1 MKKSPCSRLGTALVM
16 LALILSIGSCKN
28 KGTVEEPSFNP
39 YVSAFTS
46 GTISITSPITICL
59 SEEVKNH
66 EIGAL
71 LADSPFK
78 FSPNIQGEAVLIDSH
93 TIEFRPKEYLEPAKT
108 YNVTFNMSKLLPEIE
123 SEYQKFEFSF
133 NTLTPRFAYSLNG
146 LTMYSSSADGLYNL
160 TGVVSTADYTDDAK
174 VEKILAVK
182 ADGKNLPIK
191 WEHTGSNTHSF
202 TIDSIQSKDN
212 AYNISLAFDGK
223 SIGYDYKTEEEVRV
237 PGINDFE
244 LLAAVVHN
252 GDDQYIHCQFSSAID
267 DKQSINGL
275 ITLSNSSRLRFKVE
289 LNNVYIYPQYK
300 MSGTQTLTIHQG
312 LKNTRNGKLT
322 NDISIDVQ
330 FESVKPAIRFV
341 GKGNILPNSNGLVV
355 PFQAVNVKSVTA
367 KIIKV
372 YENNVLQFMQ
382 VNKLDG
388 ARELKRAGR
397 LVKMETITLGDE
409 NTLMLQQWATYSI
422 DLSKLIEPEP
432 GAIYRVELSFKRSQS
447 IYPCSDEG
455 TYFSEPESFESAEKD
470 YDNPDDGS
478 YYYYY
483 DDYYYDY
490 DDDDSYYN
498 NPCRDSYYRQRK
510 ANISRNILAT
520 DIGVIAKIGGN
531 STLYAA
537 VSNLVTTLPMSGVDI
552 EVYNYQQQLIGN
564 GKTDGD
570 GTVQVSFKGKPYILV
585 AKSGKQRSYLRID
598 DGMSN
603 NLSSFDVSGDIVQKG
618 LKGFIYGERGVW
630 HPGDTLFLTFI
641 LEDKDKTLPKNH
653 PVNFELVNPTGQI
666 VNKISRTGNDHNFYS
681 FTMTTD
687 EDAPTGNWTA
697 YARVGGTSFSKT
709 IKIETV
715 KPNRLKIDLTL
726 PDAPIHAAN
735 KVKGSIDSK
744 WLHGAPA
751 KNLAAI
757 IEMAISPTRTTFKG
771 FEAFSFD
778 SPNRSLGTEEK
789 VIYEGRLDENGHADF
804 NTSFNID
811 SNVPGMIKANFTTRV
826 FEEGGDFSTNT
837 ITTTV
842 APYEVFVG
850 VKEPK
855 GAGSDNMLETDK
867 AQTYEVVTVDVNGKA
882 VDRSDLNV
890 VIYKV
895 DWSWWWSSS
904 NGSSANFSQS
914 SYKRQVHSETIS
926 TKGGR
931 GTFKFTASHSEWGRY
946 LVTVSDRK
954 GHQGGLV
961 SYIDWPSWGGRPRQN
976 DASGAIMLTVTADK
990 KTYNV
995 GEKARV
1001 NIPSSQGSRA
1011 LVSVESGQKVVRS
1024 FWIEGKAKETDITF
1038 DITPEMLPNVYV
1050 HVTLVQQH
1058 ANTKNDLPIRLY
1070 GVIPI
1075 MVEDVKTKL
1084 EPQLSMPDVLKPEET
1099 FKIKVSEKNNRSMTY
1114 TIAIVDD
1121 GLLDLTNFKTP
1132 NPWKHFFAREALG
1145 VRTWDLYE
1153 AVIGAYGGKI
1163 EQLFAIGGDDEEAGK
1178 ESGQKA
1184 NRFKPVVK
1192 FLGPF
1197 TFKGKGDEHTVT
1209 MPNYVGSVRTM
1220 VIAGSGDAYGSVEK
1234 TTPVRKPL
1242 MVVATL
1248 PRVLGPG
1255 EEVALPV
1262 NVFAMEPSVKNVKVK
1277 VTASDIFEL
1286 TDGKSKTMNFTSVG
1300 DEIISFNLKVKERI
1314 GIGKVKVVATSGSE
1328 RAEYD
1333 IEIDVRNA
1341 NPKMYTTTSAI
1352 VNGNKTWNGTY
1363 TLPGMESTS
1372 EVGIEVSTFP
1382 PLNLAQRLGYL
1393 LSYPHGCIEQTTSI
1407 GFPQLY
1413 LSNVMDMTSAD
1424 KERAENNV
1432 KVTINRLKSFVTLEG
1447 GFSYWPGDRYPNL
1460 WGSSYAGH
1468 FIIEAENMGYT
1479 LPYNMKSTWI
1489 AFQKKEANNWNM
1501 QRSKNEYY
1509 SHSQNDFDQAYRLYT
1524 LALAKAPEMGAMNRL
1539 KERSDLS
1546 IQAKWT
1552 LAAAYALAGQESTA
1566 LKLIETAG
1574 TTINTKYNGFSQSF
1588 GSTERDWSMIIETM
1602 VILKQ
1607 KQKAFSLVQQVSES
1621 LQSNRWMSTQTTA
1634 YCLMSLSK
1642 FAATDAENKE
1652 INIEY
1657 KDNGKQTVKTTK
1669 PIWSGKLK
1677 DVIKSNGKLDITNK
1691 GSNDLFVRIIAEGI
1705 PATGQEVAAENDL
1718 KITVKYS
1725 NASGTIDVSRINQGE
1740 DFIATVTV
1748 YNPGLQGNYKNMI
1761 LSQIFP
1767 SGWEIINTRLNDNE
1781 TISESSYDYRDIRD
1795 DRVYTYFSLNAGQSK
1810 TFVVRLNAAYKGKF
1824 YLPATS
1830 CSAMYDN
1837 SIAANTAGQWVEV
1850 RN

>member
-1 MKKSPCSRLGTALVM
+1 MKQSPCYRLAMAVVM
-16 LALILSIGSCKN
+16 LMVALSIIGCKD
-28 KGTVEEPSFNP
+28 KAPIEEPAFNP
-39 YVSAFTS
+39 YISAFTS
-46 GTISITSPITICL
+46 GTISITSPITIYM
-59 SEEVKNH
+59 SEEIKNQ
-66 EIGAL
+66 EIGAPL
-71 LADSPFK
+71 KSNPFK
-78 FSPNIQGEAVLIDSH
+78 FSPSIDGEAVLLDSH
-93 TIEFRPKEYLEPAKT
+93 TVEFRPKEYLQPAKN
-108 YNVTFNMSKLLPEIE
+108 YNVTFNVGDLFSEVE
-123 SEYQKFEFSF
+123 SEYKKFEFSF
-133 NTLTPRFAYSLNG
+133 STLSPRFAYSING
-146 LTMYSSSADGLYNL
+146 LTMYSSAANGLYSL
-160 TGVVSTADYTDDAK
+160 TGTISTADYTDDAK
-174 VEKILAVK
+174 VEKILTAK
-182 ADGKNLPIK
+182 ADGKTLSAK
-191 WEHTGSNTHSF
+191 WEHDGTNTRSF

-212 AYNISLAFDGK
+212 AYNITLAFDGK
-223 SIGYDYKTEEEVRV
+223 SIDYDYKAEEEVRV

-244 LLAAVVHN
+244 LLATVVHN

-267 DKQSINGL
+267 EKQSLDGI

-312 LKNTRNGKLT
+312 LKNTRNGRLT
-322 NDISIDVQ
+322 NDLSIDVQ

-341 GKGNILPNSNGLVV
+341 GKGSILPNSNGLVV

-388 ARELKRAGR
+388 NREMKRAGR

-409 NTLMLQQWATYSI
+409 NTPMLQQWATYSL

-432 GAIYRVELSFKRSQS
+432 GAIYRVELGFKRSQA
-447 IYPCSDEG
+447 IYPCSDDN
-455 TYFSEPESFESAEKD
+455 TYFSEPESFESAENY
-470 YDNPDDGS
+470 YDNPDSDS

-520 DIGVIAKIGGN
+520 DIGVIAKIGEN

-537 VSNLVTTLPMSGVDI
+537 ISNLVTTLPMSGVDI
-552 EVYNYQQQLIGN
+552 EVYSYQQQLIGS

-570 GTVQVSFKGKPYILV
+570 GMAQVTFKGKPYIMV
-585 AKSGKQRSYLRID
+585 AKSGKQRSYLRLD
-598 DGMSN
+598 DGTSN
-603 NLSSFDVSGDIVQKG
+603 SLSSFDVSGDVVQKG

-630 HPGDTLFLTFI
+630 RPGDTLFLTFI

-653 PVNFELVNPTGQI
+653 PVNFELVNPMGQI
-666 VNKISRTGNDHNFYS
+666 VNKLSRTGNDHNFYS

-697 YARVGGTSFSKT
+697 YARVGGTAFSKT

-715 KPNRLKIDLTL
+715 KPNRLKIELSL
-726 PDAPIHAAN
+726 PDAPIPAAN
-735 KVKGSIDSK
+735 RVKGSIDSK

-751 KNLAAI
+751 KNLTAVV
-757 IEMAISPTRTTFKG
+757 EMLITPTKTTFKG
-771 FEAFSFD
+771 YEAFAFD
-778 SPNRSLGTEEK
+778 SPNRRLGSEEK
-789 VIYEGRLDENGHADF
+789 TIFDSRLDENGHADF

-811 SNVPGMIKANFTTRV
+811 NDVPGMLRAAFTTRV

-842 APYEVFVG
+842 APYDVFVG

-867 AQTYEVVTVDVNGKA
+867 EQTYEVVTVNVNGKP
-882 VDRSDLNV
+882 VDRGNLKV
-890 VIYKV
+890 TIYKV

-914 SYKRQVHSETIS
+914 SYRRQVHSETIS

-931 GTFKFTASHSEWGRY
+931 GKFKFTAGHSEWGRY
-946 LVTVSDRK
+946 LVTVTDSE

-976 DASGAIMLTVTADK
+976 DASGATMLTVTADK
-990 KTYNV
+990 KVYNV
-995 GEKARV
+995 GEKAKI

-1011 LVSVESGQKVVRS
+1011 LISVESGQKVIRS
-1024 FWIEGKAKETDITF
+1024 FWVEGKAKETDVTL
-1038 DITPEMLPNVYV
+1038 DITPEMLPNIYI

-1075 MVEDVKTKL
+1075 MVEDAKTKL
-1084 EPQLSMPDVLKPEET
+1084 EPQISMPNVLKPSET
-1099 FKIKVSEKNNRSMTY
+1099 FKLKVSEKNNRTMTY

-1132 NPWKHFFAREALG
+1132 DPWKKFFAREALG
-1145 VRTWDLYE
+1145 VRTWDLYD
-1153 AVIGAYGGKI
+1153 AVIGAFGGKI

-1178 ESGQKA
+1178 EGGQKA

-1197 TFKGKGDEHTVT
+1197 TLKGKVDEHTIT

-1220 VIAGSGDAYGSVEK
+1220 VIAGSGDAYGSTDK

-1262 NVFAMEPSVKNVKVK
+1262 NVFAMEPSVKNVKVE
-1277 VTASDIFEL
+1277 VTASDIFEMPN
-1286 TDGKSKTMNFTSVG
+1286 GKSKSMTFSSVG
-1300 DEIISFNLKVKERI
+1300 DEIVSFNMKVKERV
-1314 GIGKVKVVATSGSE
+1314 GIGRVKVVATSGSE
-1328 RAEYD
+1328 RAEYN

-1341 NPKMYTTTSAI
+1341 NPKMYTTTNAI
-1352 VNGNKTWNGTY
+1352 LNGGKTWNGTY
-1363 TLPGMESTS
+1363 TLPGMEGTN
-1372 EVGIEVSTFP
+1372 EVNLEVSTFP

-1393 LSYPHGCIEQTTSI
+1393 LNYPHGCIEQTTSI

-1424 KERAENNV
+1424 KMRAESNV
-1432 KVTINRLKSFVTLEG
+1432 KATLNRLKSFVTLEG

-1468 FIIEAENMGYT
+1468 FMIEAENMGYT

-1501 QRSKNEYY
+1501 SRSKNEYY
-1509 SHSQNDFDQAYRLYT
+1509 SYSQNDFDQAYRLYT

-1552 LAAAYALAGQESTA
+1552 LAAAYALAGQRNVA

-1574 TTINTKYNGFSQSF
+1574 TNINTKYNGFSQSF

-1602 VILKQ
+1602 VILQQ
-1607 KQKAFSLVQQVSES
+1607 KEKAFNLVLQVSES
-1621 LQSNRWMSTQTTA
+1621 LQSKHWMSTQTTA
-1634 YCLMSLSK
+1634 YCLMALSK
-1642 FAATDAENKE
+1642 YAASDKGNKE
-1652 INIEY
+1652 IKIEY
-1657 KDNGKQTVKTTK
+1657 KDNGTQKVNTTK
-1669 PIWSGKLK
+1669 PMWTGKLK
-1677 DVIKSNGKLDITNK
+1677 DVSKGKLDITNK
-1691 GSNDLFVRIIAEGI
+1691 GNNDLFVRVIAEGI

-1725 NASGTIDVSRINQGE
+1725 NASGTMDISRINQGE

-1767 SGWEIINTRLNDNE
+1767 SGWEIINTRLNDTDAVNE
-1781 TISESSYDYRDIRD
+1781 SAYDYRDIRD

-1810 TFVVRLNAAYKGKF
+1810 TYVVRLNAAYKGRF

-1850 RN
+1850 KN